1 MRAVTIQEFG
11 DPTGMAVVDLPDPT
25 PGPGQVLVRTD
36 AIGVGGVDVLTR
48 RGALGSRSTPGTVLG
63 SEVAGHVA
71 AVGAGVDPSWRGRRV
86 WAGTG
91 SAGGYA
97 ELAVADLAD
106 VTPLPDGLPA
116 VDAVALGSAAT
127 VAHFALARA
136 PFASGES
143 VLVRGAAG
151 SIGIAAV
158 ELAVRGGAATVAVT
172 TSSPDRGR
180 RLRDL
185 GATAVLD
192 RAGVGDTDT
201 PDDFDVVIDVV
212 GGADVPRFVD
222 RLAPN
227 GRMVLV
233 GAVGGFPPADF
244 GTRLMETFQR
254 SRSVATLSLASVPAA
269 ARDAV
274 RSANFAT
281 TVRGDLHPV
290 VHDVLPLDR
299 AADAHRAVDRG
310 AVFGRIVLRP

>member
-1 MRAVTIQEFG
+1 MRAVTIREFG
-11 DPTGMAVVDLPDPT
+11 DPSGMAVVDLPEPT
-25 PGPGQVLVRTD
+25 PGAGQVLVRTE

-48 RGALGSRSTPGTVLG
+48 RGALGGRAIPGTVLG
-63 SEVAGHVA
+63 SEVAGHVV
-71 AVGAGVDPSWRGRRV
+71 AVGAGVDPAWRGRRV
-86 WAGTG
+86 WAATG

-97 ELAVADLAD
+97 ELAVADTAD
-106 VTPLPDGLPA
+106 VTPLPDDLAA
-116 VDAVALGSAAT
+116 VDAVTLGSAAT

-136 PFASGES
+136 PFAPGES

-158 ELAVRGGAATVAVT
+158 ELAARGGAGAVAVT

-192 RAGVGDTDT
+192 RAGAGD
-201 PDDFDVVIDVV
+201 PGAPGSYDVVIDVV
-212 GGADVPRFVD
+212 GGADVSRFVD

-244 GTRLMETFQR
+244 GMRLMETFQQ

-274 RSANFAT
+274 RSAAFAAA
-281 TVRGDLHPV
+281 VRGELHPV
-290 VHDVLPLDR
+290 VHAVLPLDQ
-299 AADAHRAVDRG
+299 AAEAHREVDRG
-310 AVFGRIVLRP
+310 AVFGRFVLRP

>member
-1 MRAVTIQEFG
+1 MRAVTIREFG
-11 DPTGMAVVDLPDPT
+11 DPSGMVVVDLPDPT
-25 PGPGQVLVRTD
+25 AGAGQVLVRTE

-48 RGALGSRSTPGTVLG
+48 RGALGARSTPGTVLG
-63 SEVAGHVA
+63 SEVAGYVT
-71 AVGAGVDPSWRGRRV
+71 AVGVGVDPSWRGRRV
-86 WAGTG
+86 WAATG

-106 VTPLPDGLPA
+106 VTPLPDDLPA
-116 VDAVALGSAAT
+116 VDAVTLGSAAT

-136 PFASGES
+136 PFAAGES

-158 ELAVRGGAATVAVT
+158 ELAVRGGARVVAVT

-192 RAGVGDTDT
+192 RTGAGD
-201 PDDFDVVIDVV
+201 PDAPSDFDVVIDVV
-212 GGADVPRFVD
+212 GGADVSRFID

-233 GAVGGFPPADF
+233 GAVGGFPPGDF
-244 GTRLMETFQR
+244 GMRLMETFQR

-274 RSANFAT
+274 RSANFAAA
-281 TVRGDLHPV
+281 VRGALHPV
-290 VHDVLPLDR
+290 VHDVLPLDQ

-310 AVFGRIVLRP
+310 AVFGRIGLRP